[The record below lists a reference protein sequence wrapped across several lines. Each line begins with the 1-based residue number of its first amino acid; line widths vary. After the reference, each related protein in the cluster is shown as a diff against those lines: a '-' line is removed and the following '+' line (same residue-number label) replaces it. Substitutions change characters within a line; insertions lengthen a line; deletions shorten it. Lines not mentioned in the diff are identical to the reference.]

1 MNVAKRGPVR
11 WPRNA
16 AFRHMH
22 LGPRRFAMNGD
33 GVVDIGDALVVAQFD
48 VQCDVRLIGCAF
60 ICGPFACPS
69 TTSRRCW
76 ASPPTTCS
84 TWHAGS
90 ITGSEQLVIP
100 LRSPEAVSRCQ
111 PVASPLKR
119 YGRVN
124 DDRYLA

>member
-48 VQCDVRLIGCAF
+48 VGLRLIHG
-60 ICGPFACPS
+60 
-69 TTSRRCW
+69 RRD
-76 ASPPTTCS
+76 
-84 TWHAGS
+84 
-90 ITGSEQLVIP
+90 EL
-100 LRSPEAVSRCQ
+100 E
-111 PVASPLKR
+111 
-119 YGRVN
+119 
-124 DDRYLA
+124 